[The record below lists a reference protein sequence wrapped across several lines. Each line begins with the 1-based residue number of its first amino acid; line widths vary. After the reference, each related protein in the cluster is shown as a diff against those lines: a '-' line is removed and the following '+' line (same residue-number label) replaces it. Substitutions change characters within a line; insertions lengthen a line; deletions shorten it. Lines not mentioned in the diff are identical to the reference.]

1 MKCMSCGKE
10 LPQGGSLTQWLGL
23 GDFCKCSILENC
35 KPDSTQPK
43 ETLCPFCGLH
53 LKHNTGSMTQWA
65 FRRETCT
72 CLPVLTNP
80 RSEPET
86 AQALFV
92 NPPLL
97 TAGSKIGRHYQVIS
111 FIGEGGASA
120 VYKVKHQ
127 HLEKEFA
134 VKVLLP
140 NRIPT
145 GSMLKRF
152 QQEGRSIGR
161 LKHKH
166 IVSVHEF
173 GVDENN
179 QPFLVMDYLE
189 GKTLSD
195 LIKDTGGL
203 EPIRAAAIFQQIAEA
218 LEHAHA
224 NSVIHRDLKP
234 NNVIIVHD
242 EKGQETVKLVDF
254 GIAKLEEEASLQD
267 TLTKTGEIF
276 GSPHYMSPEQCKGRA
291 LDARADVYSF
301 GCLMYETLTG
311 TPAAQADTVF
321 DILMLHL
328 NGLSINLDQTECGI
342 TLHEKSQLKKTDGA
356 MQYKCFTGLKQIID
370 GCIQALPERRYPS
383 TTSIKKDL
391 ALVRG
396 GNDPQGPSA
405 SSHSLAQKYLAKRLG
420 AREEK
425 PTEAG
430 QVREIKTYIFA
441 LVVCLLFLLI
451 ALARYGMPAD
461 RNVQT
466 HKIFDPYIDT
476 VVEAANILEE
486 KMSQKRHAST
496 KQAKSSGTEL
506 SGTKHTAGEKQM
518 PDATLPAAN
527 ECHPVTAVSAPE
539 FLGYND
545 KWNLLASDDDGITVQ
560 IDKFNKQS
568 LKTLDAISCDA
579 YIIRAQRVNDE
590 LFAAIAS
597 LKNVKRLYLCDCTG
611 ITPQGL
617 KELGKSRRLKSIHFH
632 NMTISQDWIP
642 VLCKLPLNAIS
653 FKDSLLSA
661 EMVNAIADTP
671 QIKYINLETQNAA
684 QEHTVRLGNGW
695 VNQTTADGSQWYCRL
710 KPEH

>member
-1 MKCMSCGKE
+1 
-10 LPQGGSLTQWLGL
+10 
-23 GDFCKCSILENC
+23 
-35 KPDSTQPK
+35 
-43 ETLCPFCGLH
+43 
-53 LKHNTGSMTQWA
+53 MTQWA

-328 NGLSINLDQTECGI
+328 KWATPRSCAAKTDAWQVFALHNLAVAIETTSTTDDLPILSTTATSHSTHCHKNQIKG
-342 TLHEKSQLKKTDGA
+342 KRQLKGV
-356 MQYKCFTGLKQIID
+356 F
-370 GCIQALPERRYPS
+370 
-383 TTSIKKDL
+383 TTSNR
-391 ALVRG
+391 VR
-396 GNDPQGPSA
+396 
-405 SSHSLAQKYLAKRLG
+405 
-420 AREEK
+420 
-425 PTEAG
+425 
-430 QVREIKTYIFA
+430 
-441 LVVCLLFLLI
+441 FL
-451 ALARYGMPAD
+451 
-461 RNVQT
+461 
-466 HKIFDPYIDT
+466 
-476 VVEAANILEE
+476 
-486 KMSQKRHAST
+486 
-496 KQAKSSGTEL
+496 
-506 SGTKHTAGEKQM
+506 
-518 PDATLPAAN
+518 
-527 ECHPVTAVSAPE
+527 
-539 FLGYND
+539 
-545 KWNLLASDDDGITVQ
+545 
-560 IDKFNKQS
+560 
-568 LKTLDAISCDA
+568 
-579 YIIRAQRVNDE
+579 
-590 LFAAIAS
+590 
-597 LKNVKRLYLCDCTG
+597 
-611 ITPQGL
+611 
-617 KELGKSRRLKSIHFH
+617 
-632 NMTISQDWIP
+632 
-642 VLCKLPLNAIS
+642 
-653 FKDSLLSA
+653 
-661 EMVNAIADTP
+661 
-671 QIKYINLETQNAA
+671 
-684 QEHTVRLGNGW
+684 
-695 VNQTTADGSQWYCRL
+695 
-710 KPEH
+710 